1 MSGRLP
7 LNFDRGHNL
16 RQPLIIMAGFAFIS
30 AGGLLVYLFGSQEPW
45 VFAVCLFPATIM
57 GSGIRTPGANPMP
70 EQQEESWTSGEEFQ
84 VHRGEVA

>member
-1 MSGRLP
+1 MSGSLL

-16 RQPLIIMAGFAFIS
+16 RQTLIIKAGFAFIS

-45 VFAVCLFPATIM
+45 VFAVCLFPALIM

-70 EQQEESWTSGEEFQ
+70 EQQEEFWTSGEEFQ
-84 VHRGEVA
+84 VHHGEVA